1 MLCILPYL
9 IYGARDESIHA
20 HWRSFKDG
28 SCVEVEA
35 VDRARTHAAG
45 VTAHE
50 SVRHKHGAGWTA
62 LSHMATLN
70 GRTGLGLGNSPPLA
84 VNSESRRP
92 LVLLASAFANPFE
105 VLQRIQNLSTRLSL
119 AHSRLVMPLG
129 SPVPRAWAQRD
140 PSYRAGGR

>member
-92 LVLLASAFANPFE
+92 LARVGFRESVRGSSTNTEPFNPS
-105 VLQRIQNLSTRLSL
+105 Q
-119 AHSRLVMPLG
+119 
-129 SPVPRAWAQRD
+129 PRALAFGHAARKSS
-140 PSYRAGGR
+140 PSGMGSKRP